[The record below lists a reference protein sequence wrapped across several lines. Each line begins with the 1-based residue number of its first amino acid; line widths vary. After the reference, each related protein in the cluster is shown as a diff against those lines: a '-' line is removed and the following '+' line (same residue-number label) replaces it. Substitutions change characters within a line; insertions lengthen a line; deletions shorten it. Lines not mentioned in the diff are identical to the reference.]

1 MPTFSYKAVDSLGK
15 ETSGEMIAD
24 NQQALIKI
32 LSEKGYVVTSIEKE
46 KEEKKWTFWD
56 RFKGIRNEDLSSFT
70 TQLATMVSSGLSLP
84 DCLEDLSSQTEN
96 LRFQKILKKIKEEVI
111 GGKDLSSALSK
122 YPAIFPPIYV
132 NMVQAGEVGGA
143 LEVILKRLS
152 SFLEQ
157 ENNLRQKIRTAMTY
171 PLVLLAV
178 AVLVIIFILV
188 NFIPKFVAL
197 FSRMG
202 VSLPLPTLIL
212 YQGSLILQRF
222 GLLLLIGL
230 SLLIIVIR
238 NYFKTPAGRKQFDRM
253 NLGLPIFG
261 KLNLKVSTSRFL
273 RTLGTLYSSGVPIL
287 QSLEVA
293 KQTMGNT
300 VLARRLSSV
309 GEQVGGGESIAEP
322 LRMSRLFSPMVIR
335 MISTGEK
342 AGALDQMLD
351 KAADFYDLEIENTVE
366 RLSALLEP
374 LILLVMGGLVGF
386 IMASTLLPMFQ
397 MVKLLRH

>member
-15 ETSGEMIAD
+15 ETSGEMITD

-32 LSEKGYVVTSIEKE
+32 LSEKGYVVTSVEKE
-46 KEEKKWTFWD
+46 KEEKRWTFWD
-56 RFKGIRNEDLSSFT
+56 RFKGIKNEDLSSFT

-96 LRFQKILKKIKEEVI
+96 LKFRKILKKIKEEVI
-111 GGKDLSSALSK
+111 GGESLSSALSK
-122 YPAIFPPIYV
+122 HPAIFPPIYV

-171 PLVLLAV
+171 PVVLLAV

-230 SLLIIVIR
+230 SLLVIVIR
-238 NYFKTPAGRKQFDRM
+238 NYSKTSAGRKQFDQIR
-253 NLGLPIFG
+253 LGLPIFG
-261 KLNLKVSTSRFL
+261 RLNLKVSTSRFL

-300 VLARRLSSV
+300 VLAKRLSSV

-351 KAADFYDLEIENTVE
+351 KAADFYDLEIENTIE